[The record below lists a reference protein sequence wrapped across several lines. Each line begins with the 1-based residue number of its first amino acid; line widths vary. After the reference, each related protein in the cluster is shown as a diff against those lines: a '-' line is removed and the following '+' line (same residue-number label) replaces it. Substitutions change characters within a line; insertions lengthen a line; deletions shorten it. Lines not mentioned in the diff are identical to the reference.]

1 MVTFVR
7 NQEVVDGS
15 LPGGV
20 SLWIKM
26 KSWTQDT
33 VRTSQNT
40 ESGGMWRGRVT
51 QEGGDTCIHI
61 AESFCCT
68 IETSTFIK
76 QLYCAKGDSQ
86 VALVVMKLSANAGGI
101 KDAGSL
107 PWQPTPV
114 FLPGESYGQRSLAG
128 YSL

>member
-40 ESGGMWRGRVT
+40 ESGGMGRGRVT
-51 QEGGDTCIHI
+51 QEGGDTCILI
-61 AESFCCT
+61 SDTCCCMAES
-68 IETSTFIK
+68 STT
-76 QLYCAKGDSQ
+76 L
-86 VALVVMKLSANAGGI
+86 
-101 KDAGSL
+101 
-107 PWQPTPV
+107 
-114 FLPGESYGQRSLAG
+114 
-128 YSL
+128 